1 MGFMDEIRKA
11 GRELKRACKDILSA
25 PFVEEISEAALGMYG
40 AGMAGNC
47 FGSISCLL
55 DGKDV
60 SEYLDPEQYIRTFP
74 LTWGNGEIF
83 DVSVLAGRIFIV
95 TSGGKYLKYVKSH
108 PEKYSGIIRISND
121 GTVAEL
127 LWGFENGG
135 LPSEQLQTHLLC
147 HVSRLTADA
156 DSRVVIHGY
165 PTHVLAMDRI
175 CGFNEAAMTRTMR
188 KTNAECL
195 KVFPEGIGT
204 VPISC
209 GAGGSFADT
218 AAKMKKYRTVM
229 PHLLGIFVAAKTI
242 EEAFGMLETAEKTAR
257 IYLLTYK
264 RTNTEADN
272 DGDLSKLSELLGL
285 KSGDGIFD

>member
-108 PEKYSGIIRISND
+108 PEKYSGIIRIDRKS
-121 GTVAEL
+121 
-127 LWGFENGG
+127 
-135 LPSEQLQTHLLC
+135 
-147 HVSRLTADA
+147 
-156 DSRVVIHGY
+156 VV
-165 PTHVLAMDRI
+165 
-175 CGFNEAAMTRTMR
+175 
-188 KTNAECL
+188 
-195 KVFPEGIGT
+195 
-204 VPISC
+204 
-209 GAGGSFADT
+209 
-218 AAKMKKYRTVM
+218 
-229 PHLLGIFVAAKTI
+229 
-242 EEAFGMLETAEKTAR
+242 
-257 IYLLTYK
+257 
-264 RTNTEADN
+264 
-272 DGDLSKLSELLGL
+272 
-285 KSGDGIFD
+285 